1 MSQGIFCVTLTNIP
15 HTESGDPAR
24 TRVGDFE
31 NTENDELW
39 IIVQN
44 FRLRTSD
51 KGTFAITHRQEVH
64 LHVTE
69 SFLEL

>member
-1 MSQGIFCVTLTNIP
+1 MSQRIFCVTLTNIR
-15 HTESGDPAR
+15 HTEIGDPAR

-31 NTENDELW
+31 NTESDEVW

-51 KGTFAITHRQEVH
+51 KGTFAISHRQEVH
-64 LHVTE
+64 LNVTG

>member
-31 NTENDELW
+31 NTESDELW
-39 IIVQN
+39 IIVQT
-44 FRLRTSD
+44 FRLTTSD